1 MMFGGEG
8 SVSSEQLHVSRSKG
22 QCSAATSNNCLLY
35 PPQPTPTTRTTRK
48 AIGFREFCSGFR
60 VLAPSRQPRLNSV
73 GFVVFESMSY
83 LAHRLAILASGLSRV
98 SSYPGTPCVY
108 MQAQYKS
115 LPNLLT
121 CSATMNSA
129 TKFGVCSQLFML
141 CLRRTGNPAY
151 SSTNCFAKAPHKNA
165 AERKPST
172 EQQATNTQSKCTTP
186 KPLGSESRACRC
198 RERQHDLS
206 SSSALGLVDSRL
218 KLLKELKISWRLLHW
233 HIKAGCLEAMQVG
246 AGVCLR
252 AVYRVA

>member
-1 MMFGGEG
+1 
-8 SVSSEQLHVSRSKG
+8 
-22 QCSAATSNNCLLY
+22 
-35 PPQPTPTTRTTRK
+35 
-48 AIGFREFCSGFR
+48 
-60 VLAPSRQPRLNSV
+60 
-73 GFVVFESMSY
+73 
-83 LAHRLAILASGLSRV
+83 
-98 SSYPGTPCVY
+98 

-129 TKFGVCSQLFML
+129 TKFGVCSQLSML

-151 SSTNCFAKAPHKNA
+151 SSTNCFAKTPHKNA

-172 EQQATNTQSKCTTP
+172 EQQATNTRSKCTTP
-186 KPLGSESRACRC
+186 EPLGSESRACRC

-218 KLLKELKISWRLLHW
+218 KPLKELKISWRLLHW

-246 AGVCLR
+246 ARVRLR